1 MKKRRR
7 REEADSISAVHP
19 RCDTLMDPWCSA
31 SLLPVPWVLWVV
43 GKHMHRFTLLP
54 DSRRFF
60 APPWPLRAPSYVG
73 QSFSLLFQ
81 SFTFL
86 NVFLCVCWV
95 LCSYSQISH
104 CLSFSISSPP
114 PPPPS
119 FSPRTQWA
127 GDNIILCV
135 RLLRSEY
142 TSGGRERSMGEIS
155 IWLLRCSVI
164 YHRDTHTHTHTSI
177 SLVAGL
183 DLAATHRFRLC
194 AGLTSKCAFDHVCI
208 FMCHV

>member
-114 PPPPS
+114 HLPPPS
-119 FSPRTQWA
+119 PLALSERVITLYCVFGSYALNTPLGAERGAWA
-127 GDNIILCV
+127 RFPFGC
-135 RLLRSEY
+135 
-142 TSGGRERSMGEIS
+142 SG
-155 IWLLRCSVI
+155 VP
-164 YHRDTHTHTHTSI
+164 
-177 SLVAGL
+177 
-183 DLAATHRFRLC
+183 
-194 AGLTSKCAFDHVCI
+194 
-208 FMCHV
+208 